1 MKKRSIRMIVVGLQ
15 ARDGAGVNLQRV
27 LGHKTKEL
35 FDPFLMLDSFDS
47 TNPNDYIN
55 GFPWHPHR
63 GIETIT
69 YLISGEMEHE
79 DSLGNKGIIRPLESQ
94 WMNSG
99 SGIMHQEM
107 PLASDRMLG
116 FQLWLNLPQKDKMSI
131 PTYNDLKQENVIKVI
146 EQDNSTVRLVSG
158 EYQGQKAFQ
167 SEYVQATILDV
178 ELYPNKRFTYEVNED
193 ETLFVFTL
201 ENSIKI
207 NDELISEKKAILMEN
222 GDSIEINSLDKT
234 ARFAIIHALPLKE
247 PIAWWGS
254 IVMNTTEELQLAYSE
269 LRENTFI
276 KESAKND
283 Y

>member
-1 MKKRSIRMIVVGLQ
+1 MKKRSIRMIVAGIP

-47 TNPNDYIN
+47 TNPDDYTN

-69 YLISGEMEHE
+69 YLVSGSIEHE
-79 DSLGNKGIIRPLESQ
+79 DSLGNKGAINPLESQ

-107 PLASDRMLG
+107 PIASKRMLG

-131 PTYNDLKQENVIKVI
+131 PTYNDLNQENVIKVI
-146 EQDNSTVRLVSG
+146 KEDNVILNLIAGSYKGV
-158 EYQGQKAFQ
+158 QAFQ
-167 SEYVQATILDV
+167 SKYVQPTIIDV
-178 ELYPNKRFTYEVNED
+178 ELQPNQEFIYEVDLDQN
-193 ETLFVFTL
+193 LFVFTL
-201 ENSIKI
+201 ENELII
-207 NDELISEKKAILMEN
+207 DNELISEKKAVLLQD
-222 GDSIEINSLDKT
+222 GDSIEVKATDKV
-234 ARFAIIHALPLKE
+234 ARFMIIHAKPLKE
-247 PIAWWGS
+247 PIAWWGA
-254 IVMNTTEELQLAYSE
+254 IVMNTDEELQQAYSE
-269 LRENTFI
+269 LKTNTFI
-276 KESAKND
+276 KDSAKNA